1 MLSNLRHVIVLLF
14 LTLGVLSN
22 GFAHVVVHDA
32 SKISI
37 EKGAEGQCFLRDWE
51 TILSSTDDGVKAL
64 RTNPTQLQKFTDII
78 ASNNLGLDE
87 AKLLEILNAAAAK
100 GLKWDF
106 PENILTAVK
115 RASDANIPGLKITHK
130 KFPESAESGGGYLL
144 PAKNYQKAASGDANL
159 SFDVGGRS
167 FDDIGADGKLI
178 DRKFGYGNSIFDKIE
193 DEFGEVLYTST
204 NNSRVRSLLYQA
216 KGQLQAVNGKPIRWV
231 ISNETGSGGIKS
243 LFNGQVG
250 TYLTED
256 DFVGVSFNLIEVV
269 FKP

>member
-1 MLSNLRHVIVLLF
+1 VHNTCQKHLGDLLKSLGNKSTDFLNDFANSPIVLDKF
-14 LTLGVLSN
+14 INGQLSVK
-22 GFAHVVVHDA
+22 AW
-32 SKISI
+32 
-37 EKGAEGQCFLRDWE
+37 EK
-51 TILSSTDDGVKAL
+51 ILSATDDGIKAL

-115 RASDANIPGLKITHK
+115 RASDANIPGLKVTHK
-130 KFPESAESGGGYLL
+130 KFPESAGSGGSYLV

-159 SFDVGGRS
+159 SFDIGGRS
-167 FDDIGADGKLI
+167 FDDIGTDGKLI

-193 DEFGEVLYTST
+193 DEFGEVLLEVT
-204 NNSRVRSLLYQA
+204 NVTRIKAVLRQA
-216 KGQLQAVNGKPIRWV
+216 KGQLNAANGKPIRWE
-231 ISNETGSGGIKS
+231 ISNQTGADGISGV
-243 LFNGQVG
+243 FNGTIG
-250 TYLTED
+250 NFINDIE
-256 DFVGVSFNLIEVV
+256 FAGVPFNTIEVV